1 MFCTLAEYYPRFKE
15 YSVANKQKDIF
26 QKIYAQIM
34 QFIFTNIYHMQLNSR
49 WIDFHLLTHILY
61 FYYQW
66 FLTIKGQ
73 LCKTKIVNDSKLFA
87 SFRYKVQK
95 EP

>member
-34 QFIFTNIYHMQLNSR
+34 QFYISFTNIYHMQLNSR
-49 WIDFHLLTHILY
+49 WIDFHLLTHITL
-61 FYYQW
+61 
-66 FLTIKGQ
+66 L
-73 LCKTKIVNDSKLFA
+73 LLSNDHYENENNL
-87 SFRYKVQK
+87 
-95 EP
+95 